1 MLCISEMFGIPTSP
15 SITTSNVGQI
25 FARGTTAR
33 QQKIKQRLDTGP
45 VTTSGKIM
53 DKMRLGGGG
62 RFEKLVGKLEKKGVK
77 DPAAI
82 AAYIGRKQL
91 GKAKFQSLAA
101 KGRRR
106 ALREK
111 ANA

>member
-1 MLCISEMFGIPTSP
+1 
-15 SITTSNVGQI
+15 
-25 FARGTTAR
+25 
-33 QQKIKQRLDTGP
+33 
-45 VTTSGKIM
+45 M

-62 RFEKLVGKLEKKGVK
+62 RYEKLIGQLEKKGVRE
-77 DPAAI
+77 PRAL
-82 AAYIGRKQL
+82 AAYIGRKKL

>member
-1 MLCISEMFGIPTSP
+1 
-15 SITTSNVGQI
+15 
-25 FARGTTAR
+25 
-33 QQKIKQRLDTGP
+33 
-45 VTTSGKIM
+45 M

-62 RFEKLVGKLEKKGVK
+62 RFEKLVGQLEKKGIK
-77 DPAAI
+77 DPAAL
-82 AAYIGRKQL
+82 ASYLGRKKY

-106 ALREK
+106 ALRE

>member
-1 MLCISEMFGIPTSP
+1 MEKQG
-15 SITTSNVGQI
+15 
-25 FARGTTAR
+25 AR
-33 QQKIKQRLDTGP
+33 
-45 VTTSGKIM
+45 
-53 DKMRLGGGG
+53 
-62 RFEKLVGKLEKKGVK
+62 
-77 DPAAI
+77 DPRALAAW
-82 AAYIGRKQL
+82 IGRKKL

>member
-1 MLCISEMFGIPTSP
+1 
-15 SITTSNVGQI
+15 
-25 FARGTTAR
+25 
-33 QQKIKQRLDTGP
+33 
-45 VTTSGKIM
+45 M

-62 RFEKLVGKLEKKGVK
+62 RYEKLVGQLEKKGVK
-77 DPAAI
+77 DPAAL
-82 AAYIGRKQL
+82 ASAIGRKQL

-106 ALREK
+106 AEREK

>member
-1 MLCISEMFGIPTSP
+1 
-15 SITTSNVGQI
+15 
-25 FARGTTAR
+25 
-33 QQKIKQRLDTGP
+33 
-45 VTTSGKIM
+45 M

-62 RFEKLVGKLEKKGVK
+62 RYEKLIGSLEKKGVRE
-77 DPAAI
+77 PRAL
-82 AAYIGRKQL
+82 AAYIGRKKL

-106 ALREK
+106 AMREK

>member
-1 MLCISEMFGIPTSP
+1 
-15 SITTSNVGQI
+15 
-25 FARGTTAR
+25 
-33 QQKIKQRLDTGP
+33 
-45 VTTSGKIM
+45 M

-62 RFEKLVGKLEKKGVK
+62 RFEKLVGQLEKKGVK
-77 DPAAI
+77 DPAAL
-82 AAYIGRKQL
+82 ASWIGRKKL